1 MRESADCLLDL
12 IKSADELTYGAGAFA
27 GRFEPDE
34 RRSGVEAAEYLT
46 DIPADRSNRAAEI
59 AGISRAQGSHLATL
73 QSFVSFESVVVAYY
87 LNDGFTNWRVH
98 SAQAEELCS

>member
-1 MRESADCLLDL
+1 MDL

-59 AGISRAQGSHLATL
+59 GGISRAQGSHLATL
-73 QSFVSFESVVVAYY
+73 PFVSFESVVVAYY